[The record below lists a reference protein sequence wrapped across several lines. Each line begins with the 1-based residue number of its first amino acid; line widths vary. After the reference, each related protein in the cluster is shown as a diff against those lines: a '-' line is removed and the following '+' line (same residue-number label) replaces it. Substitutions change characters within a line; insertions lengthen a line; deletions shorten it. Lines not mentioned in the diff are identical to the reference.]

1 MGATPHEGA
10 RTKDEM
16 DNKVKGC
23 SKKIAFTLAL
33 EQGEKAARCLYG
45 TVGHSFQM
53 EHRVQKGVRRD
64 EGHET
69 DKSWMP
75 SNHMKE
81 LELYP

>member
-45 TVGHSFQM
+45 TVGHSF
-53 EHRVQKGVRRD
+53 
-64 EGHET
+64 
-69 DKSWMP
+69 
-75 SNHMKE
+75 
-81 LELYP
+81 